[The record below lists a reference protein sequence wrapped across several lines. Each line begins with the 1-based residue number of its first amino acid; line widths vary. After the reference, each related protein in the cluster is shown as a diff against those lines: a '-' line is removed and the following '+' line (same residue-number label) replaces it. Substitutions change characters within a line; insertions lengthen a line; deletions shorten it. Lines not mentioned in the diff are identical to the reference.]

1 MKRLSIIRPALV
13 VAATM
18 VVAAAAT
25 SCSDAENEYSSYPCR
40 FVFNTARHGQS
51 AALMSAM
58 TGTGVFCKV
67 TTVMEGGARYYRFS
81 NNAGLTDKVIFT
93 KEDQETTV
101 LLGTNSSI
109 IVGFG
114 NLDDP
119 KQIYAYDGECP
130 NCFSPDAI
138 PVHSYPLTLTT
149 SGMAQCQVCHR
160 QYNLNT
166 GGNVVAGANGKKLDR
181 NRTRDVAGNGVV
193 SVVK

>member
-1 MKRLSIIRPALV
+1 MKRLSIIRHALV

-149 SGMAQCQVCHR
+149 SGMAQCKVCHR

-166 GGNVVAGANGKKLDR
+166 GGNVVAGDNGKKLYR
-181 NRTRDVAGNGVV
+181 YRSRYVAGNGVV
-193 SVVK
+193 SVVN

>member
-1 MKRLSIIRPALV
+1 MKRLSIIRHALV

-149 SGMAQCQVCHR
+149 SGMAQCKVCHR

-166 GGNVVAGANGKKLDR
+166 GGNVVAGDNGQKLYR
-181 NRTRDVAGNGVV
+181 YRSRYVAGNGVV
-193 SVVK
+193 SVVN